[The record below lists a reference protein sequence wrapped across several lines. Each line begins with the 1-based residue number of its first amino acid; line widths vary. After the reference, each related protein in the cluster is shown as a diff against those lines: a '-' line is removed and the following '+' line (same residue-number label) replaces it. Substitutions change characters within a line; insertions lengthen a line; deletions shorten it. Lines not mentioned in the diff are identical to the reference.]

1 MSGARDA
8 LLLRRL
14 ARRAAAVPQLQGLL
28 TSGAGATGRQTLL
41 GHTGLHPDEVRALE
55 RELPLAIRLRHWRPG
70 GRTRV
75 DVLLHLADGPSGTDA
90 LLDLAGRRVPV
101 VSADADVRAV
111 LGQAP
116 AGDRTSLLAEARALA
131 AQPLLRDRRAH
142 QQWRALRQAQGAGTG
157 GSQEAG
163 ATPSVS
169 AVVPTMRPHQL
180 EHVLATIGAQRH
192 PSVELVLVTH
202 GFTPDEGDL
211 RRWRAERGVEHLV
224 VRHADAS
231 LTLGA
236 CLRLGVAAA
245 AGDLVAKMDD
255 DNHYGPHYLSDLVAH
270 ARQTGAE
277 TVGKGAHYV
286 HLTGPRATM
295 LRFADRE
302 LAWSPFVQGGTLLTP
317 REVLADVPFADVPR
331 AVDTTFL
338 EALRRQGGRVWSADR
353 FSFVSIRHTAAD
365 THTWPISDYD
375 LLSRAARLELFGDPV
390 PHVTV

>member
-1 MSGARDA
+1 MA
-8 LLLRRL
+8 
-14 ARRAAAVPQLQGLL
+14 
-28 TSGAGATGRQTLL
+28 
-41 GHTGLHPDEVRALE
+41 
-55 RELPLAIRLRHWRPG
+55 
-70 GRTRV
+70 
-75 DVLLHLADGPSGTDA
+75 
-90 LLDLAGRRVPV
+90 V
-101 VSADADVRAV
+101 VSADARVRAA
-111 LGQAP
+111 LGQRP

-142 QQWRALRQAQGAGTG
+142 QQWRALRQAQGAGGAQAQGAG
-157 GSQEAG
+157 GARGQGAGGARDQAAGGDGARGVASETPESG

-180 EHVLATIGAQRH
+180 EHVLATISAQEH

-211 RRWRAERGVEHLV
+211 RRWRAEHGVEHLV
-224 VRHADAS
+224 VRHADTS

-236 CLRLGVAAA
+236 CLGLGVAAA

-286 HLTGPRATM
+286 HLTGSGATM

-317 REVLADVPFADVPR
+317 RQVLADVPFADVPR

-338 EALRRQGGRVWSADR
+338 DALRRQGGRVWSADR
-353 FSFVSIRHTAAD
+353 FSFVSVRHTAPDA
-365 THTWPISDYD
+365 HTWPISDYD